1 MNCPGGSLS
10 DFETSVAL
18 ADYLFAGEATKDCL
32 VNIKEI
38 FGVPVRL
45 RLDTSDLH
53 LTNVV
58 EVTDTG
64 LVIKTYDKLVRS
76 PPLTQA
82 RLPSTRR

>member
-1 MNCPGGSLS
+1 MNCPGGSMS

-18 ADYLFAGEATKDCL
+18 ADYLFPGEATKDCL
-32 VNIKEI
+32 VNIKI
-38 FGVPVRL
+38 FGVPVML
-45 RLDTSDLH
+45 WPDTSDLH

-64 LVIKTYDKLVRS
+64 LVIKTYDKLVWS